1 MKPSTVITLVALA
14 LALVAVAV
22 FWGARDNEFVWD
34 DPIVFQQQ
42 LPYFDS
48 FDNVFFPPKGIPQ
61 FGENYYR
68 PLIIV
73 TYQLDEKVAATLW
86 PLEKREEARR
96 IVYHTTP
103 VLWHAAATVLV
114 FLLGIVLTRMVRPE
128 GLGGA
133 GGPDG
138 AAGPGGPGSA
148 AGPAG
153 LAGLAGSAAAGLLF
167 AVHPIHTESVAWM
180 AGRSDVVCAVFFLGS
195 VLLYLVHRAT
205 LNRAWLLAAAA
216 AALGAML
223 SKETGVGVLL
233 LVPVIDWMTAPG
245 TRLGGDA
252 PVRSRAERRAEQRA
266 DQRADQRA
274 AAKSGKGSRG
284 SKGSK
289 GSPGAGPARHP
300 FGKGWALRWGLFAAA
315 GVVYFLVRSSALAGS
330 GSPFRT
336 ESLGFVD
343 QLVQFNQKA
352 LAALGW
358 YVQKLVWPPPQSAF
372 VAEMPGWPTVLA
384 AVAVVAVS
392 AALFLKWHEWAGWGR
407 EGVALG
413 LFYAALAP
421 SLAIALFTISETPL
435 AERYLYIPSAG
446 ALLLFGFLLERAA
459 VRWLPEGR
467 PALQQGA
474 VAGVALLIALPAAA
488 ATVQRAEVWQSDLA
502 FWQDAVVKAPRQG
515 IPHLHLGIAYATQ
528 GKTEAAAEEYKLA
541 LQYYDDREGR
551 AKAHNNLG
559 SAYLRL
565 ERYEEAIE
573 QFKGALAQD
582 PEYATPYYNWALAS
596 FYLAQKGRREGRMEE
611 AQRRYGEALAQLQ
624 RAIEINPRYPKAH
637 LRLGMELMTMGRVDE
652 GRSHLQQVVQ
662 MAPAS
667 AEGIEAR
674 RILAGEPKK

>member
-1 MKPSTVITLVALA
+1 VKPSTVITLVALA

-73 TYQLDEKVAATLW
+73 TYQLDEKIAAAFW

-114 FLLGIVLTRMVRPE
+114 FLLGMVLTRMVRLE
-128 GLGGA
+128 GLGGT
-133 GGPDG
+133 G
-138 AAGPGGPGSA
+138 
-148 AGPAG
+148 
-153 LAGLAGSAAAGLLF
+153 GLAGSATAGLLF

-195 VLLYLVHRAT
+195 VLLYLLHRAT

-223 SKETGVGVLL
+223 CKETGVGVLL
-233 LVPVIDWMTAPG
+233 LVPLIDWMTTPG
-245 TRLGGDA
+245 TGLGGEER
-252 PVRSRAERRAEQRA
+252 VLSRAER
-266 DQRADQRA
+266 RADQRA
-274 AAKSGKGSRG
+274 AAKGGKGA
-284 SKGSK
+284 KGAK
-289 GSPGAGPARHP
+289 GAPGAGSIRHP
-300 FGKGWALRWGLFAAA
+300 VGKGWALRWGLVAAA
-315 GVVYFLVRSSALAGS
+315 GLVYFVVRSSALAGS

-336 ESLGFVD
+336 EKLGLVE
-343 QLVQFNQKA
+343 QLVHVTQRA
-352 LAALGW
+352 LGALGW
-358 YVQKLVWPPPQSAF
+358 YLQKLVWPPPQSAF

-384 AVAVVAVS
+384 AVAVIAVS
-392 AALFLKWHEWAGWGR
+392 AVLLLKWREWPGWGR
-407 EGVALG
+407 EAVAMG

-421 SLAIALFTISETPL
+421 SLAIALFSISETPL

-459 VRWLPEGR
+459 ARWLPVGR

-474 VAGVALLIALPAAA
+474 VAVVALLIALPAAA
-488 ATVQRAEVWQSDLA
+488 ATAQRAEVWQSDLA

-528 GKTEAAAEEYKLA
+528 GKTEDAAEQYKLA

-565 ERYEEAIE
+565 ERYEEAVE
-573 QFKGALAQD
+573 QFKGALVQD

-596 FYLAQKGRREGRMEE
+596 LYLAQKSRRENRMEE

-637 LRLGMELMTMGRVDE
+637 LRLGMELMTIGRVDE

-667 AEGIEAR
+667 SEGIEAR

>member
-73 TYQLDEKVAATLW
+73 TYQLDEKVAASLW

-128 GLGGA
+128 GLGSA
-133 GGPDG
+133 GEP
-138 AAGPGGPGSA
+138 AGPAGS
-148 AGPAG
+148 AG

-205 LNRAWLLAAAA
+205 QNLAWLLAAAA

-233 LVPVIDWMTAPG
+233 LVPLIDWMTVPG
-245 TRLGGDA
+245 TGLGGGER
-252 PVRSRAERRAEQRA
+252 VLSRAER
-266 DQRADQRA
+266 RADQRA
-274 AAKSGKGSRG
+274 AAKGG
-284 SKGSK
+284 KGSK
-289 GSPGAGPARHP
+289 GAKAAPGAGAMRHP
-300 FGKGWALRWGLFAAA
+300 VGKGWALRWGLFAAA

-336 ESLGFVD
+336 GELGFVD
-343 QLVQFNQKA
+343 QLVQFNQRA

-384 AVAVVAVS
+384 AVAVVVAS
-392 AALFLKWHEWAGWGR
+392 AALLLKWHDWAGWGR

-413 LFYAALAP
+413 LFFSALAP
-421 SLAIALFTISETPL
+421 SLAIALFSISETPL

-446 ALLLFGFLLERAA
+446 ALLLLGFLLERAA
-459 VRWLPEGR
+459 VRWLPEGK

-573 QFKGALAQD
+573 QFKGALEQD

-596 FYLAQKGRREGRMEE
+596 RFLSQRARTEGRMDD
-611 AQRRYGEALAQLQ
+611 AQRYYAETIAQLR

-637 LRLGMELMTMGRVDE
+637 LRLGVELIAVGRTDE

-667 AEGIEAR
+667 AEGIEAQ
-674 RILAGEPKK
+674 RILAGEPRK